1 MPMTPSS
8 LALVSS
14 SIRTRMVTSVSFQT
28 GGEEALKYHFLSSHL
43 LKSQAIPCQLSES
56 QKSRLSN
63 IFPSKTLQIIGTFFH
78 IVKCYIFFNYANE
91 IYNESSIL
99 NAHHVFENNLKL
111 QFTLYFQSGSSISG
125 CHGTETK
132 YGSFSKKSHNNLRY
146 MLMEKRGES
155 IE

>member
-1 MPMTPSS
+1 MPITPSS

-28 GGEEALKYHFLSSHL
+28 GGEEALNKCHFLSSHL

-99 NAHHVFENNLKL
+99 NAHRVFENNPKL
-111 QFTLYFQSGSSISG
+111 QFTLYFQSGSYHFRVSWDRNQIWQLF
-125 CHGTETK
+125 E
-132 YGSFSKKSHNNLRY
+132 
-146 MLMEKRGES
+146 EKPQ
-155 IE
+155 